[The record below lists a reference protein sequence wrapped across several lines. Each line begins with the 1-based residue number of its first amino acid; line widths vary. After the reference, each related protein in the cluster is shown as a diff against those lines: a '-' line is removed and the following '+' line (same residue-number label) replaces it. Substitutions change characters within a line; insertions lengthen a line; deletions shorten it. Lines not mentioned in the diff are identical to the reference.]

1 MIKNIS
7 KIVSLKV
14 GKIEELTFDKKVIQT
29 AINKKS
35 INESYLTKLG
45 FKDDEQFDKR
55 YHGGE
60 NKAVLFFSL
69 ETYKKIEKILDINL
83 EYQNSS
89 PLGDNILVENI
100 TEDDICVGD
109 ILKLGSAIV
118 QVTQPREPC
127 NKLSL
132 NSGNKDM
139 LKTIYQNG
147 YTGWYVKVLEEGI
160 VKNGDNIELIERKYS
175 NLTISKLNLAILNPK
190 ENQEL
195 IKEAIECEIL
205 GKPFK
210 EALI

>member
-1 MIKNIS
+1 M
-7 KIVSLKV
+7 
-14 GKIEELTFDKKVIQT
+14 IQT